1 MCHLRDLWVFLT
13 GYVYETTP
21 TAQTCLPHG
30 KVSDAQHRMWTLG
43 SPEGSIREAQVTW
56 GEVSERHRSPE
67 GRFQRHRSPGG
78 DIRGTGH
85 LRGEIRGRGHLGELS
100 EAQVTWGEMSVTG
113 HLGGNIRDGKYQ
125 RGTGHLRVNI
135 REAQVTWGEILE
147 RHRSPGRTY

>member
-85 LRGEIRGRGHLGELS
+85 LGEKS
-100 EAQVTWGEMSVTG
+100 EAQVTWGRYQRHRSPEGRNQRQRSP
-113 HLGGNIRDGKYQ
+113 GGVI
-125 RGTGHLRVNI
+125 RGTGHLRGNVSHRSPGGKYQR
-135 REAQVTWGEILE
+135 REISE
-147 RHRSPGRTY
+147 RHRSLEGKY